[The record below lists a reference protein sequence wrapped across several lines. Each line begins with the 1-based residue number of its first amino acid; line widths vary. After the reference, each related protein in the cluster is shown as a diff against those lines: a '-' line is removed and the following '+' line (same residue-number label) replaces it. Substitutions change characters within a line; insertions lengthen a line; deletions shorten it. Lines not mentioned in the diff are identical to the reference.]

1 MTTTEPPDVLTRVLQ
16 PDLIADPY
24 PYLAWVREHHPVHRA
39 PAGFHLITRHADCR
53 RVLEDVES
61 FRGPRPDQV
70 DALFPLARRY
80 RSIRMATRTL
90 TMKNPPEHTR
100 LRRLINREFTPR
112 GIARLHRNVVGICDR
127 ALDVVTEP
135 LRDGA
140 VVDLHH
146 AVSLAVPT
154 EVLADLFG
162 FPESD
167 RAWLFGHFEAIL
179 TSFVPGAS
187 ERAVAAAEAA
197 NAEVEHYI
205 RDLVAACREE
215 PGRGLLATWA
225 SVHDDNPD
233 EFTYDELVA
242 MLWGMIAGGVA
253 TVAAGMSNAVLTLL
267 RSPETSGW
275 LRDGEHEAGRFVSEV
290 LRHQSPSFVSG
301 TPRYAVRDV
310 ELSGVTVPAGAEVRT
325 MLSSAHRDPA
335 VFPDP
340 DRFDPTRDLGQ
351 TLVFG
356 RGIHYCLGA
365 LLARMEIQT
374 LLPVLHHRHPDL
386 ALVGEPVWRPTL
398 PVRSLQRLPVAT
410 G

>member
-16 PDLIADPY
+16 PDLIDDPY
-24 PYLAWVREHHPVHRA
+24 PYLARVREHHPVHRA

-61 FRGPRPDQV
+61 FRVPRPDQV
-70 DALFPLARRY
+70 DTLFPLARRY
-80 RSIRMATRTL
+80 RAVRMMTQSL
-90 TMKNPPEHTR
+90 TMKDPIEHTR
-100 LRRLINREFTPR
+100 LRRLIGRDFTPR
-112 GIARLHRNVVGICDR
+112 GIAGLRRNVVRTCDR
-127 ALDVVTEP
+127 ALDAVAEP

-140 VVDLHH
+140 VVDLHR
-146 AVSLAVPT
+146 AVSLTVPT

-162 FPESD
+162 FPEPD
-167 RAWLFGHFEAIL
+167 RAWLFGHFEAVL

-187 ERAVAAAEAA
+187 ERAVAEAEAA

-205 RDLVAACREE
+205 RDLVAAYRQG
-215 PGRGLLATWA
+215 PGRGLLAAWA
-225 SVHDDNPD
+225 SMHEDDPDQFTHDK
-233 EFTYDELVA
+233 LVA
-242 MLWGMIAGGVA
+242 LVWGLIAGGVA
-253 TVAAGMSNAVLTLL
+253 TVAAGMSNAVLALL
-267 RSPETSGW
+267 REPGSSGW
-275 LRDGEHEAGRFVSEV
+275 LRGGEHEAGRFVSEA

-301 TPRYAVRDV
+301 VPRYAVRDV

-335 VFPDP
+335 AFRDP

-365 LLARMEIQT
+365 LLARAEIET
-374 LLPVLHHRHPDL
+374 LLPALHRRHPSL
-386 ALVGEPVWRPTL
+386 ALAGEPVWRPAL
-398 PVRSLQRLPVAT
+398 PLRSVQRLPVAI